1 MHSQLKHTE
10 IRQRIKKIT
19 LIGLFSAFCITFR
32 IIHLPIPNVQPDT
45 DILMLLTLNL
55 GMAISIPVAVITMIL
70 SNVILGFGIWTVPQI
85 MAYIA
90 VILTVAFCKKF
101 LNLKNSFRMQ
111 LGLAVFLGFEY
122 GLIVSWGMFAVG
134 SVHGFWIYYLNGVL
148 FDAYHA
154 LGNLGFYPLLYR
166 PVNAALNTIKD

>member
-1 MHSQLKHTE
+1 MHSRLKHTE

-55 GMAISIPVAVITMIL
+55 GMAISMPVAVITMIL

-90 VILTVAFCKKF
+90 VILTVAFC
-101 LNLKNSFRMQ
+101 N
-111 LGLAVFLGFEY
+111 